1 MVCSDCMIRACT
13 SQHMLHDLHE
23 VVYIV
28 KKYTT
33 LSQQLLEKVTD
44 WQPNVIYSGQ

>member
-1 MVCSDCMIRACT
+1 MIPV
-13 SQHMLHDLHE
+13 QVNMLHDLHV